1 MEKVYVFGHRKPD
14 TDSVSAAIALAY
26 LKKQMGINAIPVILS
41 SINNETKYALDYF
54 KVDEPLFLN
63 DVKTKIKDVKYKK
76 NYFINENK
84 TLIEAYNMMVK
95 ENSSKLP
102 IVDNENVFKGVL
114 AMKEIAKYLIS
125 NTTNLMNTTYD
136 NIVSTINGE
145 EILKFDNDIKGNVL
159 VASYKSTTFI
169 DNVNLTNDNILI
181 VGDRHSIIEYA
192 INSNIKLL
200 ILSGNSEIKEKHLRL
215 AKKKKVNIIR
225 TKFFSLET
233 AQMIRLSNTVKDV
246 YPKINY
252 VCANESDN
260 VSDFINLANK
270 TKYSYYPVIN
280 NSNKCLGLITLADT
294 SERKKKK
301 VILVD
306 HNSIEQTVEGIE
318 DANILEVV
326 DHHNIGSI
334 GTTMPISF
342 RNMPVGSTNT
352 ILYQMYKEQGV
363 IIPKEIAG
371 LMASGIISDTLILT
385 SPTTT
390 ELDKEALEKLSKKAK
405 IDYKKYGLDMLKAG
419 ASIKGKTKEE
429 LIYQDFKIYPIGDK
443 KMGIG
448 QLSTTDPSL
457 FVDEKKE
464 YEKILN
470 EIAISNDYLLITLF
484 VTDILN
490 NGSYIFY
497 NDNAKE
503 ILEKSFNVENLEQGY
518 FLKDVM
524 SRKLQIVPAILEE
537 EK

>member
-14 TDSVSAAIALAY
+14 TDSVSAAISLAY

-76 NYFINENK
+76 HYFINENK

-102 IVDNENVFKGVL
+102 VVDNENVFKGVL

-169 DNVNLTNDNILI
+169 DNVNLTSDNILI

-233 AQMIRLSNTVKDV
+233 AQMIRLSNTVKEV

-252 VCANESDN
+252 VCSNESDN

-318 DANILEVV
+318 DADILEVV

-457 FVDEKKE
+457 FVNEKEE

-470 EIAISNDYLLITLF
+470 ELAISNDYLLITLF

-497 NDNAKE
+497 NNNAKE

-518 FLKDVM
+518 FLKNVM